1 MKTPQQTADPNHRC
15 RNAGIS
21 PRFAALN
28 HTMARESF
36 HARQARAAKIVSQL
50 QVDFPQ
56 ATIELDYQTPL
67 ELLVAV
73 LLSAQTTDKRVNL
86 VTPKLFAQFVEAT
99 DYAAAVPGDIE
110 PYIQSVGLFRSKAK
124 HLVALGKALTEKYQ
138 GHVPLQRHL
147 LAELPGVGQKT
158 AGVVSMHLGGTTAF
172 PVDTHVLRLANRMG
186 LSTAT
191 RPDDVEKDLQKLVAE
206 PLWFR
211 GHQVFIWHGRRVC
224 HARTPDCSNCSIAQ
238 WCAQRNVVVGK
249 SSKSAMRLG

>member
-1 MKTPQQTADPNHRC
+1 
-15 RNAGIS
+15 
-21 PRFAALN
+21 
-28 HTMARESF
+28 MARESF
-36 HARQARAAKIVSQL
+36 HAKQARAAKILSQL
-50 QVDFPQ
+50 QADFPQ

-86 VTPKLFAQFVEAT
+86 VTPKLFAQFVRAT
-99 DYAAAVPGDIE
+99 DYAAAAPSDIE
-110 PYIQSVGLFRSKAK
+110 PYIQSVGLFRSKAQ
-124 HLVALGKALTEKYQ
+124 HLVALGQALHEKHQ
-138 GHVPLQRHL
+138 GQVPLQRHL
-147 LAELPGVGQKT
+147 LAQLPGVGQKT

-191 RPDDVEKDLQKLVAE
+191 KPDDVEKDLQKLVAE

-224 HARTPDCSNCSIAQ
+224 HARTPDCTRCTIASL
-238 WCAQRNVVVGK
+238 CAKRNIESDK
-249 SSKSAMRLG
+249 SPAKTHKRPA